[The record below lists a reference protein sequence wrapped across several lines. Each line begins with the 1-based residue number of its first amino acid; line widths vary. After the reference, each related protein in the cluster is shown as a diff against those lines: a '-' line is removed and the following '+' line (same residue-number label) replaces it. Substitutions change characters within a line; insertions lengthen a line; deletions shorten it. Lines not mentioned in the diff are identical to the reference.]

1 MKLAGRAA
9 LVTGGSSG
17 LGRAIGRRFAAEG
30 ARVMFVGR
38 REARL
43 AEAAGPGGHFVV
55 ADLVRPPECG
65 RAVQAAVDR
74 FGGLDILVN
83 AAGVIGNGGI
93 LDGAPEEWRRLWDAN
108 VETVYHV
115 TRAAAPHL
123 VKRRGSSIINLSSV
137 CSLRPFPNLLAYC
150 AGKAAVDMMTQCLAL
165 ELAPHGV
172 RVNAIN
178 PGVVVTELHT
188 VSGAVPDYPAFLERS
203 KATHPLGRVGTP
215 EDVANLAVFLA
226 GDESAW
232 ITGALHS
239 IDGGRQLLSAR

>member
-1 MKLAGRAA
+1 MKLSGRRA

-17 LGRAIGRRFAAEG
+17 IGRAIGRKFADEG
-30 ARVMFVGR
+30 ARVMFAGR
-38 REARL
+38 REGRL
-43 AEAAGPGGHFVV
+43 REAGSDWVA
-55 ADLVRPPECG
+55 ADLTRPAECD
-65 RAVQAAVDR
+65 RAVKAAVDR
-74 FGGLDILVN
+74 FGGLDLLVN

-93 LDGAPEEWRRLWDAN
+93 LDGRPEEWRRLWDAN
-108 VETVYHV
+108 VESVFHV

-123 VKRRGSSIINLSSV
+123 IKNRGASILNISSV
-137 CSLRPFPNLLAYC
+137 CSFRPFPNLLAYC

-203 KATHPLGRVGTP
+203 KATHPLGRVGSP
-215 EDVANLAVFLA
+215 EDIASLALFLA
-226 GDESAW
+226 GDEASW
-232 ITGALHS
+232 ITGGVHS

>member
-1 MKLAGRAA
+1 MKLSGRRA

-43 AEAAGPGGHFVV
+43 KEAGPDWVA
-55 ADLVRPPECG
+55 ADLTQPSECD
-65 RAVQAAVDR
+65 RTVKTTVDR
-74 FGGLDILVN
+74 FGGLDLLVN

-93 LDGAPEEWRRLWDAN
+93 LDGKPEEWRRLWDAN
-108 VETVYHV
+108 VESVYHV

-123 VKRRGSSIINLSSV
+123 IKNKGSSILNVSSV

-150 AGKAAVDMMTQCLAL
+150 SGKAAVDMMTQCLAL

-188 VSGAVPDYPAFLERS
+188 VSGAVADYPAFLERS
-203 KATHPLGRVGTP
+203 KGTHPLGRVGSP
-215 EDVANLAVFLA
+215 EDVASLALFLA
-226 GDESAW
+226 GDEASW
-232 ITGALHS
+232 ITGGVHS

>member
-1 MKLAGRAA
+1 MKLSGRRA

-17 LGRAIGRRFAAEG
+17 IGRAIGRKFLSEG

-38 REARL
+38 REGRL
-43 AEAAGPGGHFVV
+43 REAGRDWLTAE
-55 ADLVRPPECG
+55 LTRPAECE
-65 RAVQAAVDR
+65 RAVAAAVER
-74 FGGLDILVN
+74 FGGLDLLVN

-93 LDGAPEEWRRLWDAN
+93 LDGKPEEWRRLWDAN
-108 VETVYHV
+108 VESVYHV

-123 VKRRGSSIINLSSV
+123 VKRRGSSIVNISSV

-150 AGKAAVDMMTQCLAL
+150 SGKAAVDMMTQCLAL

-188 VSGAVPDYPAFLERS
+188 VGGAVPDYPAFLERS
-203 KATHPLGRVGTP
+203 KTTHPLGRVGSP
-215 EDVANLAVFLA
+215 EDVASLALFLA
-226 GDESAW
+226 SDEASW
-232 ITGALHS
+232 ITGGVHS

>member
-1 MKLAGRAA
+1 MKLAGKAA

-38 REARL
+38 REPRL
-43 AEAAGPGGHFVV
+43 AEAAGPGGSYVV
-55 ADLVRPPECG
+55 ADLVRPEQAE
-65 RAVQAAVDR
+65 RAVRAAVDK

-93 LDGAPEEWRRLWDAN
+93 LDGAPGEWRRLWDAN

-123 VKRRGSSIINLSSV
+123 VKRKGSAIINLSSV

-150 AGKAAVDMMTQCLAL
+150 SGKAAVDMMTQCLAL

-203 KATHPLGRVGTP
+203 KATHPLGRVGSP
-215 EDVANLAVFLA
+215 EDIAGLAVFLA
-226 GDESAW
+226 GDESSW